1 MSLTFSSPSW
11 LSRRRETASYSYRPC
26 CALVVDLMCHCSSG
40 MFSEAATSSASIV
53 LPVPG
58 SPFTSRGRL
67 SVMAAFTASIRSWV
81 ATYWSEPWNFM
92 ARSCRRSAPWRV
104 GGAGQYRGRPIIAG
118 STKTHARRTMKKLIP
133 AFSFALVAFLSQSAL
148 AQQAAAQEKGGDAA
162 AGQTKAAMC
171 IGCHSIPGY
180 QASFPEVHKV
190 PMIAGQNEKY
200 IASALAAYKKGDR
213 RHPTMRGIAE
223 SLSDQDMSDLAA
235 YFAHLSAPADAPAQP
250 AAPNAAVAE
259 LLKK

>member
-1 MSLTFSSPSW
+1 
-11 LSRRRETASYSYRPC
+11 
-26 CALVVDLMCHCSSG
+26 
-40 MFSEAATSSASIV
+40 
-53 LPVPG
+53 
-58 SPFTSRGRL
+58 
-67 SVMAAFTASIRSWV
+67 
-81 ATYWSEPWNFM
+81 
-92 ARSCRRSAPWRV
+92 
-104 GGAGQYRGRPIIAG
+104 
-118 STKTHARRTMKKLIP
+118 MKKLIP

-250 AAPNAAVAE
+250 AAPSAAVAE
-259 LLKK
+259 LLKKGNCASCHGANFSTPIDPTYPKLAGQHPDYLYVALKEYQTDKNPQVGRNNAIMMGMARPFTHDEAKQLANYLASLPGELKTVPQSRFR